1 MSEVRL
7 RMVTAV
13 DYEYRPPPLMADLT
27 EPAADAPT
35 LVSTFTGAGGACLG
49 YRWAGFRPLV
59 ASEFVEAARATYRA
73 NFPTTPIDPR
83 DIRDIDGADLLAEIG
98 LAQGELSLLEGSPP
112 CASFSLS
119 GSREKA
125 WGKEK
130 KYSDTSQR
138 TDDLFYEF
146 ARLVADIQPRVF
158 VAENVAGLVIGT
170 SKGYFKKIHET
181 LAGNGYRVQARLLD
195 AQWLGVPQRRRRLF
209 IQGVRNDLEAEP
221 VWPSPFPAVVPID
234 VATEPDSLAKDPET
248 GADISIARYAIGRE
262 ATTLRPGES
271 SDRYQNLVRPHPG
284 KPSPTITATAGHG
297 GTAGVI
303 HPCGTRK
310 FTIGE
315 LRVICGFPA
324 DYELTGTYEQRW
336 ERLGRAVPPPMTEAI
351 GRAIIEAGL
360 V

>member
-1 MSEVRL
+1 
-7 RMVTAV
+7 MVTAV

-27 EPAADAPT
+27 EPAPDAPT

-83 DIRDIDGADLLAEIG
+83 DIRDIDGGDLLAEIG
-98 LAQGELSLLEGSPP
+98 LAVGELSLLEGSPP

-158 VAENVAGLVIGT
+158 VAENVSGLVRGT
-170 SKGYFKKIHET
+170 AKGYFKKIHEA
-181 LAGNGYRVQARLLD
+181 LADCGYRVQARLLN
-195 AQWLGVPQRRRRLF
+195 AEWLGVPQRRGRLF
-209 IQGVRNDLEAEP
+209 IQGVRVDLNGEP
-221 VWPSPFPAVVPID
+221 AWPSPHPRRISMREALG
-234 VATEPDSLAKDPET
+234 PDPLPTLDPET
-248 GADISIARYAIGRE
+248 GTSIVLTQKVAVARE
-262 ATTLRPGES
+262 AQLLRRGEQS
-271 SDRYQNLVRPHPG
+271 QKYFNLIRPDERQPC
-284 KPSPTITATAGHG
+284 PTILANG
-297 GTAGVI
+297 GVHDSGNMASAAVF
-303 HPCGTRK
+303 HPSGTRQ
-310 FTIGE
+310 FTLGE
-315 LRVICGFPA
+315 LRALCGFPA
-324 DYELTGTYEQRW
+324 DFILTGNYRSRW